1 MKPILN
7 HIVINDYIST
17 SGQPTAKQFEKIAE
31 DGYEIVINLAVCHSE
46 GRLENEDKIVSD
58 LGMNYIH
65 IPVEF
70 LEPTQKNLLDFIKI
84 LDALSHRK
92 VWVHCIMNYRV
103 TAFMYVFHKYILK
116 TPFDEINLSLLE
128 EWCPDASWQ
137 ELMKTDLR

>member
-1 MKPILN
+1 MKS
-7 HIVINDYIST
+7 IVNYIPINDYIST
-17 SGQPTAKQFEKIAE
+17 SGQPTAKQFEHIAQE
-31 DGYEIVINLAVCHSE
+31 GYEIVINLAVCHSE
-46 GRLENEDKIVSD
+46 GGLENEDKIVTD

-70 LEPTQKNLLDFIKI
+70 LEPTQKNLLDFIEI

-116 TPFDEINLSLLE
+116 TPFDDIDLSLLE
-128 EWCPDASWQ
+128 EWCPDTSWQ